1 MRASRKGKNPSPG
14 EELVLWFEDLTKND
28 IPLVGGKNANLGE
41 MLHAGIPVPPGFAV
55 TAHAYKKF
63 ITETEIA
70 EKIYKII
77 EETVTD
83 VNDPKQYE
91 EASKKVRKLIETTPM
106 PREIGSAIKE
116 SYNGL
121 SKRTRSARV
130 FVAVRSSATA
140 EDLPDAS
147 FAGQQET
154 YLNVKGTKELLEKTV
169 KCWSSL
175 FTPRAIFYRTQK
187 GFKHED
193 VLISVGVQQMVNAK
207 VAGVTFTINPV
218 TGEPNQIVIE
228 ANWGLGESV
237 VSGAVTPDDYIV
249 DKNTLEILERRVA
262 KKTVEYVRDPKTGKT
277 IHVDVPAERQNQ
289 PCLTDEEI
297 IKLAELAKRI
307 EEHYEGRPQDI
318 EWAIDRDIPF
328 PENVI
333 IVQSRPETVWSLKMA
348 PPKIEAP
355 KPPAPPTRP
364 MERRVAV
371 KGIAAGKRAIGAG
384 VAKVVMTPEDASRL
398 MEKGDVLVT
407 TMTNPDYV
415 PFMKMAGAIVTDK
428 GGVTCH
434 AAIVSRELG
443 IPCIVATENATQV
456 MMTGREYTVDAK
468 SGVVYEGIMN
478 EPAKP
483 PASTLT
489 APPTPI
495 ESAPVTATKIYLNLG
510 VPEMIEE
517 YKNLP
522 FDGIG
527 LMRIEFILASYI
539 GEHPV
544 YLLETGQAEKFVDKL
559 AEGIATVARAIQPKP
574 VVVRFS
580 DFKTNEYRELKGG
593 DKYEIVEAN
602 PMLGWRGASRYIS
615 EWYEKAFR
623 LECKAIRKCREEW
636 KLKNVWVMLPMI
648 RTVWEAERC
657 LEIMREEGLER
668 SRDFQVWFMAE
679 TPAIAIMADEFSKLC
694 DGYSIGSNDMT
705 QGVLMID
712 RDSERLGLMGYFD
725 ERDPAVKRI
734 LAHLIKVA
742 HKHGCTVSICGEGPS
757 NLPDFAEFL
766 VRCGI
771 DSISVN
777 ADAVVSTRQLVA
789 SLEQKILLE
798 RLAEVRERGRE
809 RATEVSRKGWEWT
822 SEWDESIR

>member
-1 MRASRKGKNPSPG
+1 MRVFRKEKNPSSG
-14 EELVLWFEDLTKND
+14 EELILWFEDLTKND

-41 MLHAGIPVPPGFAV
+41 MLYAGIPVPPGFAV
-55 TAHAYKKF
+55 TAQAYKKF
-63 ITETEIA
+63 ITETGIS
-70 EKIYKII
+70 EKMYRII

-91 EASKKVRKLIETTPM
+91 EASKKVRQLIETTPM
-106 PREIGSAIKE
+106 PREIRSAIKE

-121 SKRTRSARV
+121 SERTRSDRV

-154 YLNVKGTKELLEKTV
+154 YLNVRGIKELLEKTV

-187 GFKHED
+187 GFKHDD
-193 VLISVGVQQMVNAK
+193 VFISVGIQQMVDAK

-249 DKNTLEILERRVA
+249 DKNTLEILEKRVA
-262 KKTVEYVRDPKTGKT
+262 KKTLEYIRDPKTKKT
-277 IHVDVPAERQNQ
+277 IHVDVPDERQNQ

-307 EEHYEGRPQDI
+307 EKHYGGRPQDI
-318 EWAIDRDIPF
+318 EWAIDRDSSF
-328 PENVI
+328 PENIFV
-333 IVQSRPETVWSLKMA
+333 VQSRPETVWSLKME
-348 PPKIEAP
+348 PPKVEVS
-355 KPPAPPTRP
+355 KSPAPTRP
-364 MERRVAV
+364 IERKVIV
-371 KGIAAGKRAIGAG
+371 KGIAAGKRDIGAG
-384 VAKVVMTPEDASRL
+384 IAKVVLTLEDASRL
-398 MEKGDVLVT
+398 VEKGDVLVT
-407 TMTNPDYV
+407 TITNPDYV

-443 IPCIVATENATQV
+443 IPCIVGTENATQV

-468 SGVVYEGIMN
+468 SGVVYEGIIK
-478 EPAKP
+478 ESAETS
-483 PASTLT
+483 ASTLT
-489 APPTPI
+489 APPTMI
-495 ESAPVTATKIYLNLG
+495 EPAPVTATRIYLNLG
-510 VPEMIEE
+510 VPEMIKE

-544 YLLETGQAEKFVDKL
+544 YLLETGQAEKFVNLL
-559 AEGIATVARAIQPKP
+559 AEGIAAVARAIQPRP

-593 DKYEIVEAN
+593 EKYEIVEAN

-615 EWYEKAFR
+615 KWYEKAFR
-623 LECKAIRKCREEW
+623 LECMAIRKCREEW
-636 KLKNVWVMLPMI
+636 KLKNVWVMLPVL
-648 RTVWEAERC
+648 RTVWEAKKC
-657 LEIMREEGLER
+657 LEIMMEEGLER
-668 SRDFQVWFMAE
+668 TKDFQVWFMAE

-694 DGYSIGSNDMT
+694 DGFSIGSNDMT

-734 LAHLIKVA
+734 IAHLIKVA
-742 HKHGCTVSICGEGPS
+742 HKQGRSVSICGEGPS
-757 NLPDFAEFL
+757 NLPDFTEFL

-798 RLAEVRERGRE
+798 RLAEVYEHGRE
-809 RATEVSRKGWEWT
+809 RATELSKKGWKWT
-822 SEWDESIR
+822 SEWDDSTR